1 MDPQEKARQGLA
13 LIKDAIIDVLR
24 AAPNGL
30 TNAQIVNLLGLDSD
44 YEGKQRNYLSWS
56 VLGVLLGEGKI
67 ARRGDGQ
74 KRCYLLTGDR

>member
-1 MDPQEKARQGLA
+1 MDAQEKAKQGVA
-13 LIKDAIIDVLR
+13 LVKEAIIDLLR

-30 TNAQIVNLLGLDSD
+30 TNAQIVNVLGLESD

-74 KRCYLLTGDR
+74 KRRYLLSGDR